1 MPSAYLVAPLRTPI
15 GSFGGQLAGLTAV
28 ELGIH
33 AVKAVLAKAD
43 LDPAAVDEVILGNVV
58 SANLGQAPARQVA
71 RGSGLGDGVPCTTV
85 NKVCAS
91 GMKAI
96 AFAAQAIELGHAD
109 VIVAGGFESM
119 SNIPYY
125 VPKARFGYKFGGGS
139 FVDGLE
145 RDGLQDA
152 YDKVAMGV
160 SADQTAAEC
169 GIGRGVQD
177 DYAVESYRRSARA
190 TDAGRLGREIAPIS
204 LPQRKGDALV
214 IDRDEEFTKVMF
226 DKIPN
231 LRPVF
236 TKDGT
241 VTAANAST
249 INDGA
254 AAVLVV
260 SEAALK
266 KYGLTPIARIAGYAD
281 AAREPMRFPLAPN
294 LAAPLAL
301 KRAGKSMSDMG
312 IFEVNE
318 AFAVVPLAF
327 TQAFDL
333 DPARVN
339 PNGGAVSL
347 GHPLGM
353 SGARIVNSIA
363 HEFSFGESRYG
374 LAAICNGGG
383 GASAMVLE
391 RASR

>member
-1 MPSAYLVAPLRTPI
+1 MASAYLVAPRRTPI
-15 GSFGGQLAGLTAV
+15 GSFGGQLASLSAV
-28 ELGIH
+28 DLGIY
-33 AVKAVLAKAD
+33 AAKAVLAKAG
-43 LDPAAVDEVILGNVV
+43 LDPANVQEVILGNVV

-71 RGSGLGDGVPCTTV
+71 LGAGLANTVPCTTI

-91 GMKAI
+91 GMKSI
-96 AFAAQAIELGHAD
+96 ALAAQAIELGHAD
-109 VIVAGGFESM
+109 VILAGGFESM

-139 FVDGLE
+139 LVDGLE

-152 YDKVAMGV
+152 YDAVAMGV

-169 GIGRGVQD
+169 SIGREAQD
-177 DYAVESYRRSARA
+177 AYATTSYHRSAKA
-190 TDAGRLGREIAPIS
+190 TESGRLGHEIEPIS
-204 LPQRKGDALV
+204 LPQRKGDPIV

-226 DKIPN
+226 EKIPN

-266 KYGLTPIARIAGYAD
+266 RYGLTPIARIAGYAD

-294 LAAPLAL
+294 IAAPLAL
-301 KRAGKSMSDMG
+301 KRAGKAMTDMG
-312 IFEVNE
+312 IYEVNE
-318 AFAVVPLAF
+318 AFSVVPLAF
-327 TQAFDL
+327 QQAFDL
-333 DPARVN
+333 DPNLVN

-353 SGARIVNSIA
+353 SGARIVNSVA

-391 RASR
+391 RV

>member
-1 MPSAYLVAPLRTPI
+1 MPTAYLVAPRRTPI
-15 GSFGGQLAGLTAV
+15 GSFGGMFAGLSATQLGTSAV
-28 ELGIH
+28 EGCLSAAGLPAD
-33 AVKAVLAKAD
+33 AVE
-43 LDPAAVDEVILGNVV
+43 EVYLGNVV

-71 RGSGLGDGVPCTTV
+71 LGAGLGHGTPCTTV

-96 AFAAQAIELGHAD
+96 ALAAQSIQLGHAD

-119 SNIPYY
+119 SQIPYY
-125 VPKARFGYKFGGGS
+125 VPKARFGYKFGGGA
-139 FVDGLE
+139 FVDGLQ

-152 YDKVAMGV
+152 YDEVAMGV
-160 SADQTAAEC
+160 SADETAAEC
-169 GIGRGVQD
+169 GLSREAQD
-177 DYAVESYRRSARA
+177 EYAAASYRRAAAA
-190 TDAGRLGREIAPIS
+190 TDEGRLRAEITPVSI
-204 LPQRKGDALV
+204 PQRRGEPQV
-214 IDRDEEFTKVMF
+214 VERDEEYTKVVF
-226 DKIPN
+226 EKLPK

-266 KYGLTPIARIAGYAD
+266 RYGLTPIARVAGFAD

-294 LAAPLAL
+294 LAAPRAL
-301 KRAGKSMSDMG
+301 ERAGKRMADMKVH
-312 IFEVNE
+312 EVNE
-318 AFAVVPLAF
+318 AFAVVPLAYR
-327 TQAFDL
+327 QAFDL
-333 DPARVN
+333 DPDTVN

-353 SGARIVNSIA
+353 SGARIVGALA
-363 HEFSFGESRYG
+363 HELYRGSAGYG
-374 LAAICNGGG
+374 IASICNGGG

-391 RASR
+391 RV